1 MRLYFHNLRPKV
13 IAVIYG
19 MVCHGFFLV
28 AGILMFIQLFTGF
41 SGQLVPSFFPTHFLF
56 NIILLI
62 QFPIFHSF
70 FLTKSGKKFLRIFYS
85 ERFSGKLDT
94 TVYATIASVQL
105 IVLFLFWT
113 PSDII
118 IWVASGSL
126 YFTLCLGYFCGWL
139 ALSISSIQAGFGVQ
153 TGSLG
158 WISVYRGVR
167 LQFPDMPTRGL
178 FAVIRHP
185 IYFSFCIILWVS
197 PYLTADKLL
206 LASSYSFYC
215 LLAPLLKEKRFV
227 HIYGDRFLRYKLETP
242 YFFPRIFKFSRRSS
256 GKIDQ
261 LKN

>member
-1 MRLYFHNLRPKV
+1 MRLYFHNLPPKV

-70 FLTKSGKKFLRIFYS
+70 FLTKSGKKFLHIFYS
-85 ERFSGKLDT
+85 ERFTGKLDT
-94 TVYATIASVQL
+94 TVYAAIASVQL
-105 IVLFLFWT
+105 IILF
-113 PSDII
+113 
-118 IWVASGSL
+118 L
-126 YFTLCLGYFCGWL
+126 YFTLCCGYVCGWL
-139 ALSISSIQAGFGVQ
+139 ALSISSVQAGFGVQ

-167 LQFPDMPTRGL
+167 LQYPDMPTRGL

-206 LASSYSFYC
+206 LASAYSFYC

-242 YFFPRIFKFSRRSS
+242 YFFPRIFKLSRRSS

-261 LKN
+261 FKN